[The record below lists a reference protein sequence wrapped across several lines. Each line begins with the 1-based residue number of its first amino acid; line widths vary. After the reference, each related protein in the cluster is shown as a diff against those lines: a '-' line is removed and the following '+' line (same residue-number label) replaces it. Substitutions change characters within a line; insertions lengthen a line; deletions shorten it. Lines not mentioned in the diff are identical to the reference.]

1 MSQDFELKDAA
12 GKIWP
17 LDFLTTYW
25 SHLLAFILPFLLVF
39 LGYLLRGSKEMLV
52 SALSG
57 ILSSCLERI
66 CNHVGLLPPKVRKDP
81 IDYEKNLRDRL
92 SVIYQSRIAVLLPNR
107 VKLVK
112 EIATS
117 LGTYRASKRVR
128 GVWKA
133 SEALMRLAI
142 DWPEDW
148 QTVDATKIKKL
159 DKCINKFA
167 ESLDDTRRVSKVAS
181 APDFY
186 RLKLYHTDVSNNFDF
201 RRVCNIKVECPNNSY
216 GEEKDV
222 FRSTLPLHDITPEPN
237 KRNDAKFYSGEY
249 FEWKEDEL
257 TRSDV
262 LIKLVTLP
270 DDLTRKAREDLVRNL
285 NVRAKF
291 TPQNHPPLLHYAVG
305 ATKVLLVFKGTN
317 SDDKSDGFYSDWP
330 SEIIKALLKRDGS
343 TNQARFERSIIV
355 SGRGSSKT
363 VYKAFD
369 SEEKVDVAWCEI
381 RMKDPND
388 KSATEKEEQEIV
400 LLALLEHDHI
410 ISYVHYW
417 RDEEQNKHI
426 LITEL
431 MSGTLRQYV
440 ENRPTMRLSEI
451 AKYSLQILSGLSYM
465 HAFKPSIIHRD
476 LKCENIFIDS
486 SSGKVKIGDFGV
498 SHVLEGTH
506 AETLTGTPAFMAP
519 EIYDTAYDEG
529 VDVYSLGMCVLEM
542 ATGTIPY
549 GECKNMVQIDKKAS
563 KGIPPDSLATVT
575 DDTVRDFIQR
585 CLLPRDTRPS
595 VKDLA
600 THPLMLGDRLE
611 VQADGTFIIV
621 TLDLPIAGQPR
632 EVVFQYDETE
642 GRLEDLARQCLAEL
656 HLDEADA
663 HGITAESLA
672 ERIRA
677 VRQCRPLQI
686 TNDSIIAI
694 RDLLTTEKVEGVVA
708 VDSETLSYDPR
719 KLCWDDPVCNKA
731 DCSCIHLSRPEDRN
745 KAGIAPITPANALV
759 IWFWAIHE
767 NAFWENNRKKYVI
780 GAKVCFNTPEAQCQ
794 VTECFHYETDERR
807 KHWSPDVD
815 AIIRDKN
822 LRDTAD
828 DRLMLLERLHAHLA
842 EFCQHNGLV
851 APPFVCAAAQA
862 DEPAVA

>member
-1 MSQDFELKDAA
+1 
-12 GKIWP
+12 
-17 LDFLTTYW
+17 
-25 SHLLAFILPFLLVF
+25 
-39 LGYLLRGSKEMLV
+39 
-52 SALSG
+52 
-57 ILSSCLERI
+57 
-66 CNHVGLLPPKVRKDP
+66 
-81 IDYEKNLRDRL
+81 
-92 SVIYQSRIAVLLPNR
+92 
-107 VKLVK
+107 
-112 EIATS
+112 
-117 LGTYRASKRVR
+117 
-128 GVWKA
+128 
-133 SEALMRLAI
+133 MRLAI

-270 DDLTRKAREDLVRNL
+270 DDLTRKARDDLVRNL

-317 SDDKSDGFYSDWP
+317 SDDKRDGFYSDWP

-400 LLALLEHDHI
+400 LLAALEHQNI
-410 ISYVHYW
+410 ISYVDYW
-417 RDEEQNKHI
+417 RDEEQKKHI

-440 ENRPTMRLSEI
+440 ENRPTMRLSDI
-451 AKYSLQILSGLSYM
+451 AKCCRQILSGLSYI
-465 HAFKPSIIHRD
+465 HGRTTPIIHRD
-476 LKCENIFIDS
+476 LKCDNIFIDS

-519 EIYDTAYDEG
+519 EIFKGTYDERI
-529 VDVYSLGMCVLEM
+529 DVYAFGTCVLEM
-542 ATGTIPY
+542 ATGEIPY
-549 GECKNMVQIDKKAS
+549 GRECNHEFQVYDTAT

-575 DDTVRDFIQR
+575 DDTVRHFIQS
-585 CLLPRDTRPS
+585 CLCQRRYRPS
-595 VKDLA
+595 IEDLA

-611 VQADGTFIIV
+611 VQADGTFIV
-621 TLDLPIAGQPR
+621 TLNLTIAGQPR
-632 EVVFQYDETE
+632 DVAFQCDETE
-642 GRLEDLARQCLAEL
+642 DILEDVAQQRLAEL
-656 HLDEADA
+656 RLNETDALDISAQ
-663 HGITAESLA
+663 GLA
-672 ERIRA
+672 GRIRA
-677 VRQCRPLQI
+677 VLRCHPHTHYHPESPLQI
-686 TNDSIIAI
+686 TDDNMHEI
-694 RDLLTTEKVEGVVA
+694 RNLIMPKFCNGFVA
-708 VDSETLSYDPR
+708 VETETQPHSLR
-719 KLCWDDPVCNKA
+719 KLCRFDPVCTKHY
-731 DCSCIHLSRPEDRN
+731 CQYPHLSRSDDLK

-759 IWFWAIHE
+759 IWFWAIHYKGF
-767 NAFWENNRKKYVI
+767 ARNNSPDDVKR
-780 GAKVCFNTPEAQCQ
+780 ANVCINTPKAQCQ
-794 VTECFHYETDERR
+794 ESACLHQT
-807 KHWSPDVD
+807 HWDPTV
-815 AIIRDKN
+815 AEIIRDN
-822 LRDTAD
+822 DLHDTAD
-828 DRLMLLERLHAHLA
+828 DRRKLLERLHAHLA
-842 EFCQHNGLV
+842 AFCRQNGLV
-851 APPFVCAAAQA
+851 APPFVGAAQA
-862 DEPAVA
+862 DEPAIA